1 MKRVRRNPTNALN
14 LPTLH
19 LEGGLFLP
27 DQLEKAALGK
37 ASYQKEADYL
47 IPTGL
52 KLKDEYSRAFQIA
65 SAQWKHFVPN
75 LERQDVDAADVTI
88 KFVHDLLRDAMGYNG
103 FQLIKGI
110 SVGERDYPI
119 TALAGQTIPIVIA
132 PHTLGLD
139 EADPRFAI
147 VGSGARKKSPF
158 QLAQEF
164 LNASDQHLWALV
176 SNGKQIRLL
185 RDAATLTRPSFLE
198 FDLQDMLGGQRFAEF
213 EMAWRLLHASRAPL
227 PSPSGRGVG
236 GEGTCIWESWRS
248 EGQREGTRVRD
259 GLRQGVTDALL
270 TLGTGFIQHPAND
283 DLRRDLHEGNLSK
296 EAYFQQ
302 LLRLV
307 YRLIFLFTIEE
318 RGILHTDDN
327 DRQNIAARK
336 AYAEGYAMSRLRDR
350 CLRRRA
356 RDSFDDLWISLRIVF
371 RGLAAGEPRLAL
383 PALGGLFA
391 DNQCPALD
399 NATLSNANLLAVIQ
413 QMRWSNLSGQLTPVD
428 YRNMGPE
435 ELGSVYE
442 SLLELVPEIDLP
454 ARQFGFVGLTSVGS
468 TQGNARKTSGSYY
481 TPDSLVQELIKS
493 ALDPVIEDRL
503 ANNPAKPID
512 ALLSIKVID
521 PACGSGHFLLA
532 AARRLGERLA
542 AWRAT
547 DGAVKPQDYRHAL
560 REVISKCIFGVD
572 RNPMALELARTALW
586 LEGFEEGVALSFLD
600 HHLQCGDA
608 LIGLTDLNQLQHGIP
623 DAAFKPLSG
632 DDKAVCRDIAKANK
646 EGLKAFSKH
655 KTNTNID
662 IAQHDA
668 AGLAQLETL
677 EALPDTS
684 TADIAIKEAAYRVF
698 LQNAKDNRLGNA
710 ANLLVGAF
718 LIPKTDTNAQI
729 VTPTSQNLFLELFT
743 EQSVDE
749 LTGVHQSKRLE
760 MARQACAVARVLHW
774 PLAFPQVYAKGGFD
788 CVLGN
793 PPWERIKL
801 QEEEFFAT
809 RNRFVAEA
817 KNKAERG
824 QRIDWLAQG
833 MLAHNLYPELEHPLQ
848 ECEAEQR
855 LYQEFISARRTAEA
869 ASIFAHVKGK
879 DGGRYPLTGV
889 GDVNTYALF
898 AETISQI
905 INPQGRA
912 GFIVPSGIATDETTK
927 NYFEYLTSSN
937 RLVSLY
943 SFENEEFIFPGIAN
957 VVRFSLLTASGA
969 SGNIVSPTFCFYLR
983 NIAQLSEERRIYK
996 LSWDELCLFNPN
1008 NRTAPIFRSEAD
1020 AKLTKS
1026 IYSRFPIMNSK
1037 SKEDICGWKIKFMTM
1052 FHMAND
1058 SGLFHDKKWVTQNAS
1073 PVEFSRWK
1081 TSDGKTLLPLYEGKF
1096 VWLYDHRFGS
1106 YHNLGK
1112 EKGRGGRGL
1121 PITKSEE
1128 YIDPNFSIEPENWLD
1143 KSYVSKRLE
1152 QADWN
1157 HQWLLGFRDVTSA
1170 KLERTMVATVIAS
1183 VAVGHKLPLVFLDH
1197 KPRLIAA
1204 FLGNLTSLTF
1214 DFVTRQKIGGTSM
1227 GYAIIRQLPFLRPE
1241 IFDSASLDFIVPRV
1255 LELTY
1260 TAHDLQAWAQDLGYN
1275 GLPFTFDPDRRAI
1288 IRAELDAWYA
1298 HAYGLTRDELRYVL
1312 DPADVMGEDYPS
1324 ETFRVLKNNELRLFG
1339 EYRTGKLVLQAFD
1352 RMALADA
1359 EKKPFESLLVP
1370 PPGQKITVTY
1380 SPHGVIR
1387 DEVDARLAGLML
1399 SMIKE
1404 SSSLPRKQLDLALI
1418 VAQMSDTASSQ
1429 LASGV
1434 TNMLIN
1440 YRNMGVFDAE
1450 RTGRSHNLLRYLED
1464 AGVIRF
1470 EQKGAWITAVP
1481 TVSIP
1486 DGIIFGQYMKEIS
1499 LALLSAAQTRLQQ
1512 PSSLAEDGNEDSS
1525 VKRA

>member
-1 MKRVRRNPTNALN
+1 MKRVRRNHTNALN

-37 ASYQKEADYL
+37 ASYQKEADYQ
-47 IPTGL
+47 IPAGL

-65 SAQWKHFVPN
+65 SAQWKHFAPN
-75 LERQDVDAADVTI
+75 LERQDVDAADITI
-88 KFVHDLLRDAMGYNG
+88 KFVYDLLRDAMGYNG
-103 FQLIKGI
+103 LQLINGL
-110 SVGERDYPI
+110 SVGERHYPI
-119 TALAGQTIPIVIA
+119 TALAGQIIPLVIA

-139 EADPRFAI
+139 EADSRFAV

-198 FDLQDMLGGQRFAEF
+198 LDLQDMLCGLRFAEF
-213 EMAWRLLHASRAPL
+213 EMAWRLLHASRAPRL
-227 PSPSGRGVG
+227 SPDGRGAG
-236 GEGTCIWESWRS
+236 DDGTCIWENWRS

-283 DLRRDLHEGNLSK
+283 NLRRDLHEGHLSK

-302 LLRLV
+302 MLRLV
-307 YRLIFLFTIEE
+307 YRLIFLFTVEE

-327 DRQNIAARK
+327 DKQTIAARK
-336 AYAEGYAMSRLRDR
+336 AYVEGYAMARLRDR

-356 RDSFDDLWISLRIVF
+356 RDSFDDLWTSLRIVF
-371 RGLAAGEPRLAL
+371 RGLTNGEPRLAL

-391 DNQCPALD
+391 NDQCPALD

-428 YRNMGPE
+428 YHNMGPE

-503 ANNPAKPID
+503 ANNPANPID

-542 AWRAT
+542 ALRAP

-632 DDKAVCRDIAKANK
+632 DDKAVCRDIAKTNK

-668 AGLAQLETL
+668 AGLAQLEAL
-677 EALPDTS
+677 EALPDIS

-718 LIPKTDTNAQI
+718 LIPKTDINAQI

-743 EQSVDE
+743 EQNTEE
-749 LTGVHQSKRLE
+749 LTGVYQGQRLE
-760 MARQACAVARVLHW
+760 MARQACALARVLHW

-833 MLAHNLYPELEHPLQ
+833 LLAHNLYPELEHPLQ

-855 LYQEFISARRTAEA
+855 LYEEFISARRTAEA
-869 ASIFAHVKGK
+869 ASIFAHVNGK

-905 INPQGRA
+905 TAKTGRA
-912 GFIVPSGIATDETTK
+912 GFIVPTGIATDDSTK
-927 NYFEYLTSSN
+927 AYFSN
-937 RLVSLY
+937 MAGNCRLVELLA
-943 SFENEEFIFPGIAN
+943 FENEEFIFAAVHHSFRFCLLVIAGQN
-957 VVRFSLLTASGA
+957 QVEVADFVFFARQASQIHDERRRF
-969 SGNIVSPTFCFYLR
+969 
-983 NIAQLSEERRIYK
+983 QLSRTDFSRI
-996 LSWDELCLFNPN
+996 NPN
-1008 NRTAPIFRSEAD
+1008 TLTCPVFRSRTDAELTRKIYQYVPVLIREARGNE
-1020 AKLTKS
+1020 LEQNPWG
-1026 IYSRFPIMNSK
+1026 IR
-1037 SKEDICGWKIKFMTM
+1037 FMTM
-1052 FHMAND
+1052 FHMSND
-1058 SGLFHDKKWVTQNAS
+1058 SHLFQDS
-1073 PVEFSRWK
+1073 PAPDR
-1081 TSDGKTLLPLYEGKF
+1081 LPLYEAKMIHQF
-1096 VWLYDHRFGS
+1096 DHRWAT
-1106 YHNLGK
+1106 Y
-1112 EKGRGGRGL
+1112 
-1121 PITKSEE
+1121 TMDSEC
-1128 YIDPNFSIEPENWLD
+1128 
-1143 KSYVSKRLE
+1143 
-1152 QADWN
+1152 
-1157 HQWLLGFRDVTSA
+1157 RDVTLYERRNTEFAITPRYWVDNAEVENRLNDKYWSKDWLFGWRDITSA
-1170 KLERTMVATVIAS
+1170 HVLRTVIAT
-1183 VAVGHKLPLVFLDH
+1183 VLPKAGVGNSMPLILFPEDLDT
-1197 KPRLIAA
+1197 RFVSALLANLAA
-1204 FLGNLTSLTF
+1204 LTF
-1214 DFVTRQKIGGTSM
+1214 DFVARHKTGGNHM
-1227 GYAIIRQLPFLRPE
+1227 NYFIFKQLPVLPPDHYS
-1241 IFDSASLDFIVPRV
+1241 DSDLEFIVQRV

-1260 TAHDLQAWAQDLGYN
+1260 TDKDLKPWAQDLGYD
-1275 GLPFTFDPDRRAI
+1275 GLPFTFDSDRRAI
-1288 IRAELDAWYA
+1288 IRSELDAWYA
-1298 HAYGLTRDELRYVL
+1298 HAYGLTRSELRYIL
-1312 DPADVMGEDYPS
+1312 DPADIMGDDYPS
-1324 ETFRVLKNNELRLFG
+1324 ETFRVLKNNELREFG
-1339 EYRTGKLVLQAFD
+1339 EYRTGRLVLQAFD

-1370 PPGQKITVTY
+1370 PPGQKTPIAY
-1380 SPHGVIR
+1380 SSLGIIR
-1387 DEVDARLAGLML
+1387 DEVDARLAGLIL

-1404 SSSLPRKQLDLALI
+1404 SSSLLRKQLDLALT
-1418 VAQMSDTASSQ
+1418 VAQMSDSASSQ
-1429 LASGV
+1429 LASEV
-1434 TNMLIN
+1434 TNMFDN

-1450 RTGRSHNLLRYLED
+1450 RIGRSQTLLRYFED

-1470 EQKGAWITAVP
+1470 EEKGAWITVVP
-1481 TVSIP
+1481 TAILP
-1486 DGIIFGQYMKEIS
+1486 EGIIFEPDMKEIT
-1499 LALLSAAQTRLQQ
+1499 LALLSVAQTRLQQ
-1512 PSSLAEDGNEDSS
+1512 PSSLTEAGNEVSS

>member
-37 ASYQKEADYL
+37 ASYQKEADYQ

-65 SAQWKHFVPN
+65 SAQWKHFAPN

-88 KFVHDLLRDAMGYNG
+88 KFVQELLRDAMGYSG
-103 FQLIKGI
+103 FELKNGI
-110 SVGERDYPI
+110 SVGERQYLI
-119 TALAGQTIPIVIA
+119 TALAGQTIPVVIA

-176 SNGKQIRLL
+176 SNGKQFRLL

-198 FDLQDMLGGQRFAEF
+198 FDLQDMLGGLRFAEF
-213 EMAWRLLHASRAPL
+213 EMAWRLLHASRSI
-227 PSPSGRGVG
+227 PSKLGKAEAES
-236 GEGTCIWESWRS
+236 TIWENWRS

-302 LLRLV
+302 LLRLI
-307 YRLIFLFTIEE
+307 YRLIFLLTVEE

-327 DRQNIAARK
+327 DQKTTAARK

-356 RDSFDDLWISLRIVF
+356 RDSFDDLWTSLRIVF
-371 RGLAAGEPRLAL
+371 RGLANGEPRLAL

-503 ANNPAKPID
+503 ANNPANPID

-542 AWRAT
+542 ALRAP

-668 AGLAQLETL
+668 AGLAQLEAL
-677 EALPDTS
+677 EVLPDIS

-718 LIPKTDTNAQI
+718 LIPKTDTNAQV

-743 EQSVDE
+743 EQSVEE
-749 LTGVHQSKRLE
+749 LTGVYQSQRLE

-817 KNKAERG
+817 KNKAERS
-824 QRIDWLAQG
+824 QRIDWLAEG
-833 MLAHNLYPELEHPLQ
+833 KLARNLYPALEHPQQ

-905 INPQGRA
+905 MGKTGRA
-912 GFIVPSGIATDETTK
+912 GFIVPTGIATDDSTK
-927 NYFEYLTSSN
+927 AF
-937 RLVSLY
+937 
-943 SFENEEFIFPGIAN
+943 FGH
-957 VVRFSLLTASGA
+957 
-969 SGNIVSPTFCFYLR
+969 
-983 NIAQLSEERRIYK
+983 IAQ
-996 LSWDELCLFNPN
+996 
-1008 NRTAPIFRSEAD
+1008 
-1020 AKLTKS
+1020 
-1026 IYSRFPIMNSK
+1026 
-1037 SKEDICGWKIKFMTM
+1037 
-1052 FHMAND
+1052 
-1058 SGLFHDKKWVTQNAS
+1058 SG
-1073 PVEFSRWK
+1073 
-1081 TSDGKTLLPLYEGKF
+1081 
-1096 VWLYDHRFGS
+1096 
-1106 YHNLGK
+1106 
-1112 EKGRGGRGL
+1112 
-1121 PITKSEE
+1121 
-1128 YIDPNFSIEPENWLD
+1128 
-1143 KSYVSKRLE
+1143 
-1152 QADWN
+1152 
-1157 HQWLLGFRDVTSA
+1157 
-1170 KLERTMVATVIAS
+1170 
-1183 VAVGHKLPLVFLDH
+1183 
-1197 KPRLIAA
+1197 
-1204 FLGNLTSLTF
+1204 
-1214 DFVTRQKIGGTSM
+1214 
-1227 GYAIIRQLPFLRPE
+1227 
-1241 IFDSASLDFIVPRV
+1241 
-1255 LELTY
+1255 
-1260 TAHDLQAWAQDLGYN
+1260 
-1275 GLPFTFDPDRRAI
+1275 
-1288 IRAELDAWYA
+1288 
-1298 HAYGLTRDELRYVL
+1298 
-1312 DPADVMGEDYPS
+1312 
-1324 ETFRVLKNNELRLFG
+1324 
-1339 EYRTGKLVLQAFD
+1339 
-1352 RMALADA
+1352 
-1359 EKKPFESLLVP
+1359 
-1370 PPGQKITVTY
+1370 
-1380 SPHGVIR
+1380 
-1387 DEVDARLAGLML
+1387 
-1399 SMIKE
+1399 
-1404 SSSLPRKQLDLALI
+1404 
-1418 VAQMSDTASSQ
+1418 Q
-1429 LASGV
+1429 LASLYDFENREKIFAAVDSRMKFCLLTLGHTEQAEFAFFL
-1434 TNMLIN
+1434 TNTQQLNDSRRRFALTAEDFSRIN
-1440 YRNMGVFDAE
+1440 PNTLTCPVFRSRMDAE
-1450 RTGRSHNLLRYLED
+1450 LTKKIYANIPILIKED
-1464 AGVIRF
+1464 
-1470 EQKGAWITAVP
+1470 
-1481 TVSIP
+1481 
-1486 DGIIFGQYMKEIS
+1486 
-1499 LALLSAAQTRLQQ
+1499 
-1512 PSSLAEDGNEDSS
+1512 N
-1525 VKRA
+1525 

>member
-1 MKRVRRNPTNALN
+1 MKRVRRNHTNALN

-37 ASYQKEADYL
+37 ASYQKEADYQ

-103 FQLIKGI
+103 FQLIKGL

-119 TALAGQTIPIVIA
+119 TALAGQTIPVVIA

-139 EADPRFAI
+139 EADARFAV
-147 VGSGARKKSPF
+147 VGSGARKKSAF

-236 GEGTCIWESWRS
+236 GEGTCIWENWRS

-318 RGILHTDDN
+318 RGILHTENN
-327 DRQNIAARK
+327 DQQSIAARK
-336 AYAEGYAMSRLRDR
+336 AYSEGYAMSRLRDR

-391 DNQCPALD
+391 DNQCPALE
-399 NATLSNANLLAVIQ
+399 NATLNNANLLAVIQ
-413 QMRWSNLSGQLTPVD
+413 QMRWSNLSGQPTPVD

-493 ALDPVIEDRL
+493 ALDPVIENRL
-503 ANNPAKPID
+503 ANNPTNPID

-532 AARRLGERLA
+532 AARRMGERLA
-542 AWRAT
+542 ALRAP

-608 LIGLTDLNQLQHGIP
+608 LCGLTDLNQLQHGIP

-632 DDKAVCRDIAKANK
+632 DDKTVCRDISKANK
-646 EGLKAFSKH
+646 DGLKAFSKH

-668 AGLAQLETL
+668 AGLAQLELL
-677 EALPDTS
+677 EALPDIS
-684 TADIAIKEAAYRVF
+684 TADIARKEAAYRTF

-718 LIPKTDTNAQI
+718 LIPKTDTNAQVI
-729 VTPTSQNLFLELFT
+729 TPTSQNLFLELFT
-743 EQSVDE
+743 EQSVEE
-749 LTGVHQSKRLE
+749 LTGVYQSQRLE

-824 QRIDWLAQG
+824 QRIEWLARG
-833 MLAHNLYPELEHPLQ
+833 MLAHNLYPALEHPLQ

-855 LYQEFISARRTAEA
+855 LYEEFISARRTAEA
-869 ASIFAHVKGK
+869 ASIFAHVKGD

-898 AETISQI
+898 AETITQI
-905 INPQGRA
+905 THATGRA
-912 GFIVPSGIATDETTK
+912 GFIVPSGLATDNTTK
-927 NYFEYLTSSN
+927 DFFGSLVTNQS
-937 RLVSLY
+937 LVSFFE
-943 SFENEEFIFPGIAN
+943 FENEGFFTGAGQGHMLRFALATVLGSENKVLDMQFLFQGKHIEELNDENRVFTLSPMDIFQ
-957 VVRFSLLTASGA
+957 V
-969 SGNIVSPTFCFYLR
+969 
-983 NIAQLSEERRIYK
+983 
-996 LSWDELCLFNPN
+996 NPN
-1008 NRTAPIFRSEAD
+1008 TKTCPIFRSKMDAD
-1020 AKLTKS
+1020 ITKKVYRKFE
-1026 IYSRFPIMNSK
+1026 IL
-1037 SKEDICGWKIKFMTM
+1037 IKKPDGKKNGAGKNPWEISFLSM
-1052 FHMAND
+1052 FHMSAD
-1058 SGLFHDKKWVTQNAS
+1058 SHLFETKKQLR
-1073 PVEFSRWK
+1073 FSK
-1081 TSDGKTLLPLYEGKF
+1081 KIPLYEAKMISQ
-1096 VWLYDHRFGS
+1096 YNHRHGDFSCITSGERPHRLPPVDIAS
-1106 YHNLGK
+1106 LANPDYRVMPFYWV
-1112 EKGRGGRGL
+1112 EKS
-1121 PITKSEE
+1121 IVEE
-1128 YIDPNFSIEPENWLD
+1128 
-1143 KSYVSKRLE
+1143 RLI
-1152 QADWN
+1152 AKGWKKDWMIG
-1157 HQWLLGFRDVTSA
+1157 WRDVTDARASV
-1170 KLERTMVATVIAS
+1170 RTVIAS
-1183 VAVGHKLPLVFLDH
+1183 VVPRVGVVGEFPLVLANFPSRNNKNSLY
-1197 KPRLIAA
+1197 AA
-1204 FLGNLTSLTF
+1204 LLSNLNCIVF
-1214 DFVTRQKIGGTSM
+1214 DYLARQKIGGIHLKF
-1227 GYAIIRQLPFLRPE
+1227 YILEQLPILSPE
-1241 IFDSASLDFIVPRV
+1241 SYKEDDFQFIVPRV

-1260 TAHDLQAWAQDLGYN
+1260 TAHDLQPWAHDLGYD
-1275 GLPFTFDPDRRAI
+1275 GPPFLFDPDRRSI
-1288 IRAELDAWYA
+1288 LRAELDAWYA
-1298 HAYGLTRDELRYVL
+1298 RAYGLNRAELRYIL
-1312 DPADVMGEDYPS
+1312 DPADVMGDDYPS
-1324 ETFRVLKNNELRLFG
+1324 ETFRVLKNSELREFG
-1339 EYRTGKLVLQAFD
+1339 EYRTRRLVLEAWD
-1352 RMALADA
+1352 KLERG
-1359 EKKPFESLLVP
+1359 ELV
-1370 PPGQKITVTY
+1370 
-1380 SPHGVIR
+1380 
-1387 DEVDARLAGLML
+1387 
-1399 SMIKE
+1399 
-1404 SSSLPRKQLDLALI
+1404 
-1418 VAQMSDTASSQ
+1418 
-1429 LASGV
+1429 
-1434 TNMLIN
+1434 
-1440 YRNMGVFDAE
+1440 
-1450 RTGRSHNLLRYLED
+1450 
-1464 AGVIRF
+1464 
-1470 EQKGAWITAVP
+1470 
-1481 TVSIP
+1481 
-1486 DGIIFGQYMKEIS
+1486 
-1499 LALLSAAQTRLQQ
+1499 
-1512 PSSLAEDGNEDSS
+1512 
-1525 VKRA
+1525 

>member
-14 LPTLH
+14 LATLH
-19 LEGGLFLP
+19 LEGSLFLP

-37 ASYQKEADYL
+37 ASHQKEADYQT
-47 IPTGL
+47 PTGL

-65 SAQWKHFVPN
+65 TAQWKQFVPN
-75 LERQDVDAADVTI
+75 LERQDVDAAQVTL
-88 KFVHDLLRDAMGYNG
+88 KFIQDLLRDALGYNG
-103 FQLIKGI
+103 FQLIKGL
-110 SVGERDYPI
+110 SVGERHYPI
-119 TALAGQTIPIVIA
+119 TALAGQTMPVVIA

-139 EADPRFAI
+139 EADPRFAV
-147 VGSGARKKSPF
+147 VGGGARKKSPF

-236 GEGTCIWESWRS
+236 VEGCIWESWRS

-259 GLRQGVTDALL
+259 GLRQGVTHALL
-270 TLGTGFIQHPAND
+270 TLGSGFIQHPAND
-283 DLRRDLHEGNLSK
+283 NLRRDLHAGHLSK

-307 YRLIFLFTIEE
+307 YRLIFLFTVEE
-318 RGILHTDDN
+318 RGILHTQHN
-327 DRQNIAARK
+327 DQQSTAARK
-336 AYAEGYAMSRLRDR
+336 AYSEGYAMSRLRDH
-350 CLRRRA
+350 CLRRCAHDR
-356 RDSFDDLWISLRIVF
+356 FDDLWISLRIVF
-371 RGLAAGEPRLAL
+371 RGLTKGEPRLAL

-391 DNQCPALD
+391 DKQCPALD
-399 NATLSNANLLAVIQ
+399 SATLSNANLLAVIQ

-442 SLLELVPEIDLP
+442 SLLELVPEIDLHT
-454 ARQFGFVGLTSVGS
+454 RQFGFVGIDVGRGAGNEAAVK
-468 TQGNARKTSGSYY
+468 GNARKTSGSYY

-542 AWRAT
+542 ALRAP

-608 LIGLTDLNQLQHGIP
+608 LCGLTDLNQLQHGIP

-646 EGLKAFSKH
+646 DGLKAFSKH

-668 AGLAQLETL
+668 AGLAQLEAL
-677 EALPDTS
+677 EALPDIS
-684 TADIAIKEAAYRVF
+684 TTDIAIKEAAYWTF

-718 LIPKTDTNAQI
+718 LIPKTDTHAQV

-743 EQSVDE
+743 EQGVDE
-749 LTGVHQSKRLE
+749 LAGVYQSQRLE

-817 KNKAERG
+817 KNKAERS

-833 MLAHNLYPELEHPLQ
+833 LLAHNLYPAQEHPQQ

-869 ASIFAHVKGK
+869 ASIFAHVKGD

-905 INPQGRA
+905 MGKTGRA
-912 GFIVPSGIATDETTK
+912 GFIVPTGIATDDSTK
-927 NYFEYLTSSN
+927 AFFGHIAQSGQ
-937 RLVSLY
+937 LVSL
-943 SFENEEFIFPGIAN
+943 FDIENREKVFQAVDSRMKFC
-957 VVRFSLLTASGA
+957 LLTLGQTQQAEFA
-969 SGNIVSPTFCFYLR
+969 FFLTNTQ
-983 NIAQLSEERRIYK
+983 QLNDTRRRFA
-996 LSWDELCLFNPN
+996 LSAEDFSRINPN
-1008 NRTAPIFRSEAD
+1008 TLTCPVFRSRMD
-1020 AKLTKS
+1020 AELTKK
-1026 IYSRFPIMNSK
+1026 IYARVPILIKEETHHVHK
-1037 SKEDICGWKIKFMTM
+1037 S
-1052 FHMAND
+1052 
-1058 SGLFHDKKWVTQNAS
+1058 
-1073 PVEFSRWK
+1073 
-1081 TSDGKTLLPLYEGKF
+1081 
-1096 VWLYDHRFGS
+1096 
-1106 YHNLGK
+1106 
-1112 EKGRGGRGL
+1112 
-1121 PITKSEE
+1121 
-1128 YIDPNFSIEPENWLD
+1128 
-1143 KSYVSKRLE
+1143 
-1152 QADWN
+1152 
-1157 HQWLLGFRDVTSA
+1157 
-1170 KLERTMVATVIAS
+1170 
-1183 VAVGHKLPLVFLDH
+1183 
-1197 KPRLIAA
+1197 
-1204 FLGNLTSLTF
+1204 
-1214 DFVTRQKIGGTSM
+1214 
-1227 GYAIIRQLPFLRPE
+1227 
-1241 IFDSASLDFIVPRV
+1241 
-1255 LELTY
+1255 
-1260 TAHDLQAWAQDLGYN
+1260 
-1275 GLPFTFDPDRRAI
+1275 
-1288 IRAELDAWYA
+1288 
-1298 HAYGLTRDELRYVL
+1298 
-1312 DPADVMGEDYPS
+1312 
-1324 ETFRVLKNNELRLFG
+1324 
-1339 EYRTGKLVLQAFD
+1339 RTG
-1352 RMALADA
+1352 
-1359 EKKPFESLLVP
+1359 
-1370 PPGQKITVTY
+1370 
-1380 SPHGVIR
+1380 
-1387 DEVDARLAGLML
+1387 
-1399 SMIKE
+1399 
-1404 SSSLPRKQLDLALI
+1404 
-1418 VAQMSDTASSQ
+1418 
-1429 LASGV
+1429 
-1434 TNMLIN
+1434 
-1440 YRNMGVFDAE
+1440 
-1450 RTGRSHNLLRYLED
+1450 
-1464 AGVIRF
+1464 
-1470 EQKGAWITAVP
+1470 
-1481 TVSIP
+1481 
-1486 DGIIFGQYMKEIS
+1486 
-1499 LALLSAAQTRLQQ
+1499 
-1512 PSSLAEDGNEDSS
+1512 
-1525 VKRA
+1525 